1 MERYIGTYQ
10 TFQTVSRKEAANLI
24 GADNLV
30 GDRYTIECTL
40 EDGIQ
45 KAWLVNRFNQR
56 IGFFEPQY
64 SRQLSILKAQGME
77 LTALLSFVA
86 FTDHPEPGYYWG
98 DVAVIAF
105 DPTYQVAM
113 ETFLTGIAK
122 EMAKGK
128 RPRIQLEKRG
138 IDHII
143 GSNGSWLPTETVP
156 YPVKE
161 KGTALVKTRRSITDR
176 LVEES
181 RKGNKGCYLLS
192 WAFLL
197 GIVALAI
204 FSLKSCGVF

>member
-64 SRQLSILKAQGME
+64 SRQLSIFKAQGME

-128 RPRIQLEKRG
+128 RPRVQLEKRG

-143 GSNGSWLPTETVP
+143 ESNGSWLPTETVP